1 MSTTLIVT
9 HKVKDFASWKTAF
22 DADETNRIH
31 AGLRVKGLYQ
41 SIEDANEV
49 TLISEADD
57 IEKVK
62 AMFSS
67 PDFQKVMQDAGVVS
81 EPQIKLLKSAL

>member
-9 HKVKDFASWKTAF
+9 HKVGDFASWKSKF

-41 SIEDANEV
+41 SIEDPNEV
-49 TLISEADD
+49 TLVSEAED

-62 AMFSS
+62 ALFSN
-67 PDFQKVMQDAGVVS
+67 PDFQKVMQEAGVVS
-81 EPQIKLLKSAL
+81 EPQIKMLKSAL